1 MSELNALEAEVNK
14 LNESDSVLASK
25 IQTLRADVDIA
36 KQNVTDLANTPTDV
50 SGLEFS
56 ANISNL
62 DAASGCFEEGYTCDF
77 NDLGISPPYSNPCET
92 NKAVLDMAVSY
103 FLVIGRKL

>member
-1 MSELNALEAEVNK
+1 M
-14 LNESDSVLASK
+14 NESDSVLASK

-62 DAASGCFEEGYTCDF
+62 DTASECFEEDHTCGF
-77 NDLGISPPYSNPCET
+77 TNLNTPTPYSNPCET
-92 NKAVLDMAVSY
+92 DKAVLDMTVSVCVCVY
-103 FLVIGRKL
+103 VCVCCVCVCWCVLSS